1 MTRLLSALFIG
12 LSISLGLFWF
22 MHYLVNSN
30 QQGLAESNHLTMV
43 EFIRLKREPIKP
55 EVKERKKPKEPPPPE
70 KTPPP
75 PPMMQTSVVSPVKT
89 PAPQMNMPNLDIPV
103 PSMNFS
109 GSMLDGLQVAA
120 TKSNTPITGASSGV
134 ATGGISTNLIPL
146 VRIPPKYPMRAARRR
161 QQGWVKIE
169 FTITRTGRVTNS
181 AVIAAKPANVF
192 NRAAL
197 KAIAKW
203 KFKPKV
209 VNGKAVEQRAVQT
222 LQFKLSR

>member
-1 MTRLLSALFIG
+1 MTRFFGAIFIG

-22 MHYLVNSN
+22 MHYLVTSN
-30 QQGLAESNHLTMV
+30 QQGFAETSNLTMV
-43 EFIRLKREPIKP
+43 EFIRLKREEIKP
-55 EVKERKKPKEPPPPE
+55 EVKERQKPEEPPPPE
-70 KTPPP
+70 DNPPP
-75 PPMMQTSVVSPVKT
+75 PPMMQTSAVSPVKT
-89 PAPQMNMPNLDIPV
+89 PAPQMNMPNLDIPA

-109 GSMLDGLQVAA
+109 GSMLEGLQVAA
-120 TKSNTPITGASSGV
+120 VKSTTPITAASSGV
-134 ATGGISTNLIPL
+134 STGGVSTNLIPL

-169 FTITRTGRVTNS
+169 FTITATGTVTD
-181 AVIAAKPANVF
+181 AEVIASKPSSVF

-209 VNGKAVEQRAVQT
+209 VNGKAVEQRAIQT